1 MITDLEAI
9 LYKADETY
17 LDSQDLARFKSQTF
31 SLEKRLQTYEILR
44 QQETSIFQYV
54 ADRLVKDLPDLSE
67 SKIKKALEHWLMIV
81 RYCAMA
87 MLADRPEYLQH
98 HILDWLPEQI
108 EIYNLRVLEENLYVL
123 LEKRLRKVLNAEQFS
138 LLEPF
143 LQQSKA
149 ALLSSD

>member
-108 EIYNLRVLEENLYVL
+108 EIYNLRVLEENLYAL

>member
-31 SLEKRLQTYEILR
+31 SLEKHLQTYEILR

-54 ADRLVKDLPDLSE
+54 ADRLVRDHPDISE
-67 SKIKKALEHWLMIV
+67 SKIKKALEHWLVVV

-87 MLADRPEYLQH
+87 MLADRPEHLQH

-108 EIYNLRVLEENLYVL
+108 EIYNLRVLEESLYAL
-123 LEKRLRKVLNAEQFS
+123 LEKRLIKVLNVEQFS

-149 ALLSSD
+149 TLLSSD